1 MLVKAFEE
9 TMVILEHSARR
20 ELALQK
26 DLVKLLAKYET
37 LRRYNVE
44 TVESP
49 RHWYRVRE
57 RFA

>member
-1 MLVKAFEE
+1 
-9 TMVILEHSARR
+9 MVILEHSARR

-37 LRRYNVE
+37 RRRYNVE